1 MIGIGR
7 RAGRA
12 RRAQRATLP
21 ALACICHRG
30 LPGAAPHTPCPCSPT
45 PSRAWF
51 IIVNMQARP
60 PLAWPTSQPVASL
73 KCMTQVGEAWMPIL
87 CSIEPHA
94 TPLRAAGVAVGVRQQ
109 LRHQEQA
116 DAARTGRRIDE
127 PREHQVHDVA
137 RQVVLAAA
145 DEDLG
150 TGDPAGAVA
159 AGLGTRAQQPEI
171 RAAVRLGETHRAGPL
186 SGDHLRQVARLEVLA
201 GVRFDRVRGTL
212 GQARVH
218 LPGHVPGDQHLAET
232 EREATGQPLP
242 APARVLG
249 HRDPAV
255 AAIALVGVLE
265 AGRRAH
271 APGFEDEPVLVAH
284 PVGRRQDV
292 LGEPRAFFEDALEQL
307 TIEILAA
314 KGPVVLLEIEHF
326 VHDEADVTKWG
337 AVGMHESSRSGA
349 VTAAF
354 YLRGS
359 SAMGEA
365 PGCLP
370 SGAARIVD
378 RDQPSAPGCLSRN
391 Q

>member
-1 MIGIGR
+1 M
-7 RAGRA
+7 
-12 RRAQRATLP
+12 
-21 ALACICHRG
+21 
-30 LPGAAPHTPCPCSPT
+30 
-45 PSRAWF
+45 
-51 IIVNMQARP
+51 
-60 PLAWPTSQPVASL
+60 
-73 KCMTQVGEAWMPIL
+73 
-87 CSIEPHA
+87 
-94 TPLRAAGVAVGVRQQ
+94 
-109 LRHQEQA
+109 
-116 DAARTGRRIDE
+116 
-127 PREHQVHDVA
+127 
-137 RQVVLAAA
+137 
-145 DEDLG
+145 
-150 TGDPAGAVA
+150 
-159 AGLGTRAQQPEI
+159 
-171 RAAVRLGETHRAGPL
+171 
-186 SGDHLRQVARLEVLA
+186 
-201 GVRFDRVRGTL
+201 RFDRVRGTL

-326 VHDEADVTKWG
+326 VHDETDVTKRG